1 MFAPLESTR
10 VEAQVWRICG
20 TWRCCGGPGGA
31 SWCAALSPHADP
43 AARRRRRSFR
53 SPSRSLARARP
64 PARAPTRR
72 CFRPSSVH
80 LSDAGLKYD
89 GDRERSKSSSLLT
102 PSNVNYDRP

>member
-53 SPSRSLARARP
+53 SPSRSLAPARP
-64 PARAPTRR
+64 PALPLAAASADRQYTCLTRA
-72 CFRPSSVH
+72 
-80 LSDAGLKYD
+80 
-89 GDRERSKSSSLLT
+89 
-102 PSNVNYDRP
+102 